1 MQLPQVLTLSNRF
14 LLSLHSV
21 CSLQF
26 KAWLVWECVLKAL
39 FSTGIKNIEV
49 RKTVIIR
56 SVLLC
61 HFPNSQVC
69 KHPHK
74 SESCQ
79 HLDKLFWQHWKWR
92 RKRRQNVQNVWIP
105 VSLNGS
111 FKEILGHR
119 SGYFLASCFQ
129 WVCSLPTFGEQNT
142 KGR

>member
-1 MQLPQVLTLSNRF
+1 MCALYSIKHGLFGN
-14 LLSLHSV
+14 
-21 CSLQF
+21 
-26 KAWLVWECVLKAL
+26 CVLKAL
-39 FSTGIKNIEV
+39 FSTGMKNIGV

-61 HFPNSQVC
+61 HFPHSQVC

-79 HLDKLFWQHWKWR
+79 HSDTVFWQHGEWR
-92 RKRRQNVQNVWIP
+92 RERRQNAQNVWIP
-105 VSLNGS
+105 GSLKRS
-111 FKEILGHR
+111 FEETLSCR

-142 KGR
+142 KGRERHPSR